1 MTLYAWPARTVFGR
15 AIPKSRI
22 YSAAQLPRAMQA
34 KFVDQVERM
43 EWTHVLRA
51 DRLNLQPSAEIEEI
65 AVIAID
71 LHTPDVEP
79 AVLQAIEKAIPRPL
93 ILELRHGGRARMA
106 MAWKRPSQAE
116 AGKWV
121 TAPHAF
127 TAWQA
132 GNTPREALPTVLD
145 MATLYARLLEPML
158 PPRQSPDEPIA
169 ARVARS
175 EEAAQLE
182 REIARMEA
190 GVRREKQFNRKVE
203 LNAELRAAK
212 ARYTALTSKT

>member
-1 MTLYAWPARTVFGR
+1 
-15 AIPKSRI
+15 
-22 YSAAQLPRAMQA
+22 
-34 KFVDQVERM
+34 
-43 EWTHVLRA
+43 
-51 DRLNLQPSAEIEEI
+51 
-65 AVIAID
+65 
-71 LHTPDVEP
+71 
-79 AVLQAIEKAIPRPL
+79 
-93 ILELRHGGRARMA
+93 
-106 MAWKRPSQAE
+106 
-116 AGKWV
+116 
-121 TAPHAF
+121 
-127 TAWQA
+127 
-132 GNTPREALPTVLD
+132 
-145 MATLYARLLEPML
+145 ML

>member
-1 MTLYAWPARTVFGR
+1 L
-15 AIPKSRI
+15 
-22 YSAAQLPRAMQA
+22 
-34 KFVDQVERM
+34 
-43 EWTHVLRA
+43 
-51 DRLNLQPSAEIEEI
+51 
-65 AVIAID
+65 
-71 LHTPDVEP
+71 
-79 AVLQAIEKAIPRPL
+79 
-93 ILELRHGGRARMA
+93 
-106 MAWKRPSQAE
+106 
-116 AGKWV
+116 
-121 TAPHAF
+121 

-203 LNAELRAAK
+203 LSSELRTAK
-212 ARYTALTSKT
+212 ARYAGLTSKT

>member
-1 MTLYAWPARTVFGR
+1 MIKSKKAKNPAIANRLPIGPGGGVQLLLIHNVEDLGHQGDVVEVRPGYALNYLIPQGLATVASDHHKRMVDKHR
-15 AIPKSRI
+15 AK
-22 YSAAQLPRAMQA
+22 
-34 KFVDQVERM
+34 
-43 EWTHVLRA
+43 
-51 DRLNLQPSAEIEEI
+51 
-65 AVIAID
+65 
-71 LHTPDVEP
+71 
-79 AVLQAIEKAIPRPL
+79 LQAIEKAIPRPL

-121 TAPHAF
+121 TAPHAL